1 MSEKAKKSSR
11 NHFLLVLL
19 AVFAA
24 VLTLQMGAGEVKAAT
39 KGFRTVK
46 GKTYYIDD
54 SGKKHKGWLNLNGK
68 KYYFNKKTGVQVKG
82 WQLDSRAGEY
92 GTFPWAKGSW
102 PPAL

>member
-24 VLTLQMGAGEVKAAT
+24 VLTLQMGAGEVKAAA

-54 SGKKHKGWLNLNGK
+54 SGKKHQGWLNLNGK
-68 KYYFNKKTGVQVKG
+68 KYYFNNN
-82 WQLDSRAGEY
+82 
-92 GTFPWAKGSW
+92 
-102 PPAL
+102 

>member
-24 VLTLQMGAGEVKAAT
+24 VLTLQMGAGEVKAAA

-54 SGKKHKGWLNLNGK
+54 SGKKHKKLTK
-68 KYYFNKKTGVQVKG
+68 KEKDKIIR
-82 WQLDSRAGEY
+82 QLEKSMREAARKLEFEEAARLRDVIMELRAGN
-92 GTFPWAKGSW
+92 
-102 PPAL
+102 